1 MRTALL
7 LAALLF
13 APAAAHAQAPAAA
26 PTPPAQ
32 PSPPEWNPR
41 PADGDMVLPLPCD
54 TGIALRRVATP
65 IADSPLADRRVVL
78 GDEDAGQAYSEFV
91 RESHVA
97 GGFGTGAG
105 AHYWL
110 GKYEITRGQ
119 YTAVTQGCDAY
130 TALPANQRRLPQGS
144 ISQADAMRFAEL
156 ATIAVLKLKKDSLPG
171 DDDAR
176 AYLRLPTEAEWE
188 FAARGGAA
196 VTDDEFRQRLPP
208 MAGPVTTVA
217 QLRRTG
223 QRPAPLAVGLLA
235 PDRLGL
241 HDMLGNVAELVAEP
255 YRLTRGGRSGGRAGG
270 LVARGG
276 DVTSSPDQVR
286 SSQRTEFA
294 PFTAEGEARVLPT
307 LGFRVALGMPIIANI
322 GTSGALRTAWE
333 KELAQ
338 QETDTAA
345 DPRQLA
351 EQLEQQVV
359 DPAQKRAVAA
369 IRASVEDQRTRRIDA
384 DQRAARS
391 AIGAAAVL
399 IRAWSN
405 ETRIADGLQQ
415 SITKSEADLAAAT
428 RANNAGAKKDLEEI
442 LSGRRRA
449 LASWGSSRDTTWAS
463 LTSLLLQQSE
473 LPQALLDSQLKIWL
487 AENAQPE
494 FATLREAAPLFVAE
508 VGHTRTGRTAS
519 TEAARRRLFLP

>member
-1 MRTALL
+1 MRAALL
-7 LAALLF
+7 LAAFLLS
-13 APAAAHAQAPAAA
+13 PAAVHAQAPAA
-26 PTPPAQ
+26 
-32 PSPPEWNPR
+32 PPEWNPR

-119 YTAVTQGCDAY
+119 YTAVTQGCDAL

-156 ATIAVLKLKKDSLPG
+156 ATIQVLKLKKDSLPG

-223 QRPAPLAVGLLA
+223 QRPAPLAVGLLS

-276 DVTSSPDQVR
+276 DVTSSPDQIR
-286 SSQRTEFA
+286 SSQRTEYA
-294 PFTAEGEARVLPT
+294 PYTAEGEARVLPT

-338 QETDTAA
+338 QETDSAA

-351 EQLEQQVV
+351 EKLEQQVV
-359 DPAQKRAVAA
+359 DPAQKRAVATL
-369 IRASVEDQRTRRIDA
+369 RASVEEQRSRRVQA
-384 DQRAARS
+384 DERAARS

-399 IRAWSN
+399 VRAWNN
-405 ETRIADGLQQ
+405 EHDVAEVGLE
-415 SITKSEADLAAAT
+415 IVAKAEAQLAAANATT
-428 RANNAGAKKDLEEI
+428 RQAADAQLDSARK
-442 LSGRRRA
+442 RVAPWVAARA
-449 LASWGSSRDTTWAS
+449 TTWAS
-463 LTSLLLQQSE
+463 LTSLLLQQTE
-473 LPQALLDSQLKIWL
+473 LPPALLDSQLKVWQ

-494 FATLREAAPLFVAE
+494 FATLRRAASLFVAE
-508 VGHTRTGRTAS
+508 VNQTRAGRTVNA
-519 TEAARRRLFLP
+519 EAARRRLTLPPS

>member
-1 MRTALL
+1 
-7 LAALLF
+7 
-13 APAAAHAQAPAAA
+13 
-26 PTPPAQ
+26 
-32 PSPPEWNPR
+32 
-41 PADGDMVLPLPCD
+41 MVLPLPCD

-65 IADSPLADRRVVL
+65 MADSPLADRRVVL

-91 RESHVA
+91 REAHVA
-97 GGFGTGAG
+97 GGFGAGAD

-110 GKYEITRGQ
+110 GKYEVTRGQ
-119 YTAVTQGCDAY
+119 YAAVTQGCEAY
-130 TALPANQRRLPQGS
+130 TALPSNQRRLPQAG
-144 ISQADAMRFAEL
+144 ISQVDAMRFAEL
-156 ATIAVLKLKKDSLPG
+156 ATLQVLKLKKTALPG
-171 DDDAR
+171 DDDSR

-208 MAGPVTTVA
+208 MAGPVTTAA

-241 HDMLGNVAELVAEP
+241 HDMLGNVAEMISEP

-276 DVTSSPDQVR
+276 DVTSSADQIR

-294 PFTAEGEARVLPT
+294 PYTAEGEARVLPT

-322 GTSGALRTAWE
+322 GTSGALLTAWE

-338 QETDTAA
+338 QETDAAA

-351 EQLEQQVV
+351 EKLEQQIV
-359 DPAQKRAVAA
+359 DPAQKRAVATL
-369 IRASVEDQRTRRIDA
+369 RASVEDQRSRRVQA
-384 DQRAARS
+384 DERAARS

-399 IRAWSN
+399 VRAWNN
-405 ETRIADGLQQ
+405 EHDIAEVGLDIVGKAEVQ
-415 SITKSEADLAAAT
+415 LAAANAAARQAAET
-428 RANNAGAKKDLEEI
+428 QLEGARKRVAPWVAARA
-442 LSGRRRA
+442 S
-449 LASWGSSRDTTWAS
+449 TWAS
-463 LTSLLLQQSE
+463 LTSLLLQQTE
-473 LPQALLDSQLKIWL
+473 LPPALLESQLKVWQ

-494 FATLREAAPLFVAE
+494 FETLRRAAALFVAE
-508 VGHTRTGRTAS
+508 VNQTRAGRTVNAD
-519 TEAARRRLFLP
+519 AARRRLTLPPP